1 MRYIIKVAYILHRPL
16 IKNKKKILSKTMKI
30 FYKEIIQVLFTLFLI
45 IFICVLINNISINLA
60 RTGIGFSFNWLF
72 RPASFA
78 LAEHPL
84 PYSPSDSYAWALFMG
99 WLNSLKVI
107 IYSLLL
113 ATVIGVFIGLS
124 RIGKNAL
131 LRVVSA
137 GYITIIRQ
145 TPLLLQLMFWYF
157 VAFLSLKETVLKP
170 IGNLLSISNQ
180 GINFLGITLSA
191 EFSSLLLGLSVFTS
205 AYIAEVVRGGINS
218 VDKGQW
224 ESFRSL
230 GLNDFTGLYTIII
243 PQALP
248 AILPGLT
255 SQYLNLAK
263 NSTLAIAVGYS
274 DIYAINDTIINQTGR
289 PIEGFIILLL
299 SFLFLNLF
307 ISNGMEIINT
317 MITNYKNN

>member
-1 MRYIIKVAYILHRPL
+1 
-16 IKNKKKILSKTMKI
+16 MKI
-30 FYKEIIQVLFTLFLI
+30 SYSAIAQLVIALLV
-45 IFICVLINNISINLA
+45 IFVTCILINNLTLNLIK
-60 RTGIGFSFNWLF
+60 TGLGFSFAWLF

-84 PYSPSDSYAWALFMG
+84 PYSPSDSYAWALFIG

-107 IYSLLL
+107 FYSLLL
-113 ATVIGVFIGLS
+113 ATLIGTCVGLF
-124 RIGKNAL
+124 RVGKNAL
-131 LRVVSA
+131 LRIVSA
-137 GYITIIRQ
+137 GYIAIIRQ

-157 VAFLSLKETVLKP
+157 VAILGIKETITSP
-170 IGNLLSISNQ
+170 IGDLLSISNQ
-180 GINFLGITLSA
+180 GTNFLGIKFSA
-191 EFSSLLLGLSVFTS
+191 EFTSLLLGLSVFTS

-218 VDKGQW
+218 VQKGQW

-230 GLNDFTGLYTIII
+230 GLRESTGLYKIII

-299 SFLFLNLF
+299 SFLFLNLL
-307 ISNGMEIINT
+307 ISNGMELLNS
-317 MITNYKNN
+317 MITRSSNP